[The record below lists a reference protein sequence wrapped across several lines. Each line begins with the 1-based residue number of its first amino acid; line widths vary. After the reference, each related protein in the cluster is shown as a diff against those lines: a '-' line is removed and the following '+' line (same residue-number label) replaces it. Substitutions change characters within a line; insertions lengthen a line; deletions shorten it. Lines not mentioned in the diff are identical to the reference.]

1 MSLGSVNADGRSEQ
15 PTTASTPKEIAQLFS
30 HYFASVFSPS
40 TIVIPSD
47 VSMQVTGPVLTD
59 IELTTYEVLKS
70 LKMLNVNKATGQDG
84 IPARL
89 LRETADNIAPSL
101 TKLFNKSLQYGII
114 PDEWKVAN
122 AVPVYKKGRKGCVE
136 NYRPIS
142 LLPLVSKVLGRC
154 VLARVRDHL
163 FYFISPAQH
172 GFLPGRSCVTQLLTA
187 LDQIGEHLDTGKQTD
202 VIYLDMS
209 KAFDKVCH
217 PLLLR
222 KLNQCNVFGRLLDWF
237 NAYLTNRKQ
246 RVTVS
251 GETSTEVLVSSGVP
265 QGSLLGPL
273 LFLLFVNNL
282 PDRCSS
288 SNVACFA
295 DDTKIYKLIDSVDD
309 CKALQSDLDSRM
321 DWSTSTFLQFN
332 QQKCKS
338 QHITRKRNPTE
349 HQYLMNGSVLDVTT
363 AENDLGVWI
372 SSDLTWSN
380 QVYHQSIEAIS
391 YLDLFVDH
399 QGTSENL
406 ALAELC
412 TWFLYVRTWV
422 MQPKSGPLN

>member
-1 MSLGSVNADGRSEQ
+1 MESLLVYCVRRLTISPLHLQSF
-15 PTTASTPKEIAQLFS
+15 ST
-30 HYFASVFSPS
+30 SPFN
-40 TIVIPSD
+40 
-47 VSMQVTGPVLTD
+47 MVL
-59 IELTTYEVLKS
+59 YP
-70 LKMLNVNKATGQDG
+70 MNG
-84 IPARL
+84 RL
-89 LRETADNIAPSL
+89 LMSFLYTRKAGRIVWKIID
-101 TKLFNKSLQYGII
+101 LFHCYHWSQKY
-114 PDEWKVAN
+114 
-122 AVPVYKKGRKGCVE
+122 
-136 NYRPIS
+136 
-142 LLPLVSKVLGRC
+142 VLERC

-163 FYFISPAQH
+163 YHFISPAQH

-187 LDQIGEHLDTGKQTD
+187 LDQIGDHLDTDKQTD

-222 KLNQCNVFGRLLDWF
+222 KLKQCNVFGRLLDWF

-309 CKALQSDLDSRM
+309 SKALQSDLDSLM
-321 DWSTSTFLQFN
+321 DWSTSTFLPFN
-332 QQKCKS
+332 RQK
-338 QHITRKRNPTE
+338 
-349 HQYLMNGSVLDVTT
+349 M
-363 AENDLGVWI
+363 
-372 SSDLTWSN
+372 
-380 QVYHQSIEAIS
+380 
-391 YLDLFVDH
+391 
-399 QGTSENL
+399 
-406 ALAELC
+406 
-412 TWFLYVRTWV
+412 
-422 MQPKSGPLN
+422 